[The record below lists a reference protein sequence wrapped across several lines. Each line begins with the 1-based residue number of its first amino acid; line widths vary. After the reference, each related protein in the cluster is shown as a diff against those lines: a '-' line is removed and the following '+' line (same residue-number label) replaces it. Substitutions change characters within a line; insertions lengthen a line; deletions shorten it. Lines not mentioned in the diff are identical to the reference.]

1 MSKKPE
7 QEVEGESL
15 ASIFARYMQNPCLP
29 ALSEAK
35 MGIREPL
42 AKYIEDGG
50 ELGPETRV
58 WLAKFLRGE
67 APALQAGNKR
77 TRAQIQADAKLL
89 IAIKRLQEQ
98 YGLTE
103 YAARKKYLENNEGL
117 NDETIKTA
125 IKRAKKDPQVGGM
138 ISLLQRYPPADG
150 E

>member
-7 QEVEGESL
+7 QEVEQESI
-15 ASIFARYMQNPCLP
+15 ASLVARYMQNPCLP

-50 ELGPETRV
+50 ELGAETRV

-67 APALQAGNKR
+67 APVLKVGNKR
-77 TRAQIQADAKLL
+77 TKAQVKADAELL
-89 IAIKRLQEQ
+89 IAIERLQAEF
-98 YGLTE
+98 GLTE
-103 YAARKKYLENNEGL
+103 YAARKKYLEINKDANG
-117 NDETIKTA
+117 DTIKTA
-125 IKRAKKDPQVGGM
+125 TRRAKKDPQVWGM
-138 ISLLQRYPPADG
+138 ILALQRYPPADG